1 MERIKVESLLSI
13 YLGRNCMHLLL
24 LVRETTTSGILGA
37 CSSSTKMV
45 TGNPDAMAFGIPLVL
60 TVCICMESG
69 YVLRTT
75 DYGYRQ
81 HEREHENLVE
91 QPGTLGLKLTEQFS
105 IPVIMIFGNC
115 EYDLICLVYLLL
127 LSFSK
132 SLHCVVN
139 MYAHLQDDFRWTS
152 SIMLSSTH

>member
-1 MERIKVESLLSI
+1 
-13 YLGRNCMHLLL
+13 
-24 LVRETTTSGILGA
+24 
-37 CSSSTKMV
+37 MV

-91 QPGTLGLKLTEQFS
+91 QPGTLGLKLTGATPAGAHGHSAHPWPHRAHAQNT
-105 IPVIMIFGNC
+105 GNDS
-115 EYDLICLVYLLL
+115 YA
-127 LSFSK
+127 SFSLEEVRGMK
-132 SLHCVVN
+132 SQRQPNFQITRL
-139 MYAHLQDDFRWTS
+139 LEKLTRRTKKGTS
-152 SIMLSSTH
+152 E

>member
-1 MERIKVESLLSI
+1 
-13 YLGRNCMHLLL
+13 MHLSL
-24 LVRETTTSGILGA
+24 LVRETTTFGILGA

-45 TGNPDAMAFGIPLVL
+45 TGNPVAMAFRILLVL

-91 QPGTLGLKLTEQFS
+91 QPGTLGLKLTGATPAGAHGHS
-105 IPVIMIFGNC
+105 AHPWP
-115 EYDLICLVYLLL
+115 
-127 LSFSK
+127 
-132 SLHCVVN
+132 HCAVHN
-139 MYAHLQDDFRWTS
+139 RSYPTRDITNLT
-152 SIMLSSTH
+152 

>member
-13 YLGRNCMHLLL
+13 YLGRNCMHLSL
-24 LVRETTTSGILGA
+24 LVRVTTTFGILGA

-45 TGNPDAMAFGIPLVL
+45 TGNPDAMAFGMPLVL

-91 QPGTLGLKLTEQFS
+91 QPGTLGLKLTGAT
-105 IPVIMIFGNC
+105 PAG
-115 EYDLICLVYLLL
+115 
-127 LSFSK
+127 
-132 SLHCVVN
+132 
-139 MYAHLQDDFRWTS
+139 AHGH
-152 SIMLSSTH
+152 STHPWPHCAVHNRSYPTRDITNLT